1 MKKSFKDIVREA
13 VEKPRSVDAQR
24 FIDKHIV
31 DKIDNPVPQDEPYL
45 KKMKQ
50 AKRDADMTDGEDE
63 IVYEEMSDAQMKK
76 REEIV
81 KSMKKNQAEL
91 KDRYGDKWKDV
102 MYATATKQAMKE
114 GFESV
119 LEESVSQGSVK
130 LNDGSTVNVSK
141 EDASALT
148 ALFKELNGAN
158 KKKMEDRMM
167 ADKKGYGEIL
177 AFAKEA
183 M

>member
-13 VEKPRSVDAQR
+13 VEKPRSADAQR
-24 FIDKHIV
+24 FIDKHVV

-50 AKRDADMTDGEDE
+50 AKRSADMADGEDE
-63 IVYEEMSDAQMKK
+63 IVYEEMSDAQLKK

-81 KSMKKNQAEL
+81 ESMKKTQADL

-114 GFESV
+114 GFEAV
-119 LEESVSQGSVK
+119 LEESVSQGSMK
-130 LNDGSTVNVSK
+130 LQDGSSVNVSK
-141 EDASALT
+141 DDASALT
-148 ALFKELNGAN
+148 ELFKQLNGAN
-158 KKKMEDRMM
+158 KKKMEDRRMT
-167 ADKKGYGEIL
+167 DKKGYGEIL

-183 M
+183 V